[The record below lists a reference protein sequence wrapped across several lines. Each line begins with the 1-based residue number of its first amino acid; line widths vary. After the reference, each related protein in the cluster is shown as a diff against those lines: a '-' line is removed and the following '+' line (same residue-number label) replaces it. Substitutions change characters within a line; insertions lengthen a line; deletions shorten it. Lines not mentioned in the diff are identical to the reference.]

1 MVYDGINSEPQNIDI
16 SINNGKIIYLSNN
29 KQSINADKIIDAEG
43 LIVSPG
49 FIDTHT
55 HSDRD
60 LNNKETSHNL
70 PFLKQGITTVVV
82 GNDGDSYFP
91 ISDYKSLYE
100 SQGIG
105 TNVVML
111 VGHGT
116 IRNKVLGN
124 INKKPNLDELSEM
137 KKLIT
142 DSEVMFNF

>member
-29 KQSINADKIIDAEG
+29 KQSINANKIIDAEG

-70 PFLKQGITTVVV
+70 PFLKQG
-82 GNDGDSYFP
+82 
-91 ISDYKSLYE
+91 E
-100 SQGIG
+100 SIFFQP
-105 TNVVML
+105 L
-111 VGHGT
+111 Q
-116 IRNKVLGN
+116 L
-124 INKKPNLDELSEM
+124 
-137 KKLIT
+137 
-142 DSEVMFNF
+142 